1 MANNMESI
9 KNVGGN
15 NNPATAQP
23 LPRLWNANYIKVW
36 SANFMIFFSFMLVM
50 PLLPLYLSEQYGAG
64 KHTIGLILSG
74 YTITALIA
82 RLFSG
87 YVVDSFPRRTVL
99 LLSYSLFSFFFLGYL
114 VGGPLLLFA
123 IVRTLHGA
131 PFGSTTVANSTVA
144 IDVLH
149 PQRRAEGIGFY
160 GLSNN
165 LATAISPSI
174 GLYIYEVWGN
184 FQAIFFLSFLFS
196 LCGVIIN
203 STVKFRQNKVVA
215 DTKQPDNA
223 IIESDKGAEKAS
235 SSAIQ
240 ESGNPQHESPC
251 IYNKVVTLKE
261 KVKSLDRFFL
271 LNGWSEGVMLA
282 CLSFSYGVLSTYLA
296 IYGKETMGITSGTG
310 TFFLILSLGLMTSRL
325 TGSRSLRKGRVV
337 RNATLGMTVSVFS
350 YIIFAAVHNPIG
362 YYGCAL
368 ILGLGNGHMFPAV
381 QTMFVNLAPHS
392 RRGTANSSLL
402 TSWDV
407 GIGLGIV
414 FGGVISEAMGYQA
427 AFWMA
432 AIVNVIGVVFYYAYV
447 RRDYMRKRLR

>member
-1 MANNMESI
+1 MANKMESI

-223 IIESDKGAEKAS
+223 IIESDKEAEKAS
-235 SSAIQ
+235 SSAIH
-240 ESGNPQHESPC
+240 ESDNPLHESPC

-271 LNGWSEGVMLA
+271 VNGWSEGVMLA